1 LKKVFV
7 LILLSFMCCVS
18 AGSFAGDEKKIT
30 VFFTGNA
37 EGEVKTILQCNKE
50 MWGGLPRRIE
60 RLQALRREHKD
71 VLVLESGGVF
81 ANKGPDDR
89 MRANIIMRAM
99 YEAGYDVMNLI
110 GSDFYMGPDFLKEV
124 GSTVAFSMISS
135 NLVYKDASLKPFWE
149 RYVIKEVGGVKVG
162 ILGIMRPK
170 AFEKAP
176 NPEELKN
183 MDIIS
188 PEDALKELVPQV
200 RKQADILILMSQLGR
215 EPSAFIVN
223 AVKDID
229 FVIYA
234 GHGDGGCG
242 GNAEEQ
248 SEINMLK
255 SGFYGVEI
263 GSLQLTPDKG
273 KITHSESKMI
283 PLDKKYP
290 SEGLFFTMFDEL
302 RAKVMA
308 DAGQPVPK
316 TEYVKI
322 GQKGEESEPADKP
335 AITDAPVPA
344 SVSPAPVFQETPE
357 NKEIAESI
365 RSLWEA
371 RAKKDWGAVY
381 DMATDAYKKEVKL
394 ETFIANANINVR
406 KFSIKDIEIGEP
418 GKKAIALIDYEF
430 NQKGFTF
437 NTTAKEEWI
446 TEKGKWRL
454 NMQPTVKEKP

>member
-1 LKKVFV
+1 MKKVFV
-7 LILLSFMCCVS
+7 SVLLGVMCAVWVPV
-18 AGSFAGDEKKIT
+18 GSFAGDEKKIT

-37 EGEVKTILQCNKE
+37 EGEVKPVLQCNKE

-71 VLVLESGGVF
+71 VLVLESGGAF
-81 ANKGPDDR
+81 ADKGPDDK

-135 NLVYKDASLKPFWE
+135 NLIYKDAAQKPFWE

-242 GNAEEQ
+242 GSAEEQ
-248 SEINMLK
+248 GESNMLK

-273 KITHSESKMI
+273 KIRHSDSKMI

-316 TEYVKI
+316 IEYVKI

-335 AITDAPVPA
+335 AITAAPVPA
-344 SVSPAPVFQETPE
+344 SVSPAPVFQERPE

-365 RSLWEA
+365 RTLWEA
-371 RAKKDWGAVY
+371 RAKKDWVAVY
-381 DMATDAYKKEVKL
+381 DMAADAYKKEVKL
-394 ETFIANANINVR
+394 EAFIANANINVR
-406 KFSIKDIEIGEP
+406 KFSIKDIKIGEP

-454 NMQPTVKEKP
+454 NMQLPVK